1 MGIERIFTCFA
12 LGVAMLPGG
21 VALAAPAEPLIVTQ
35 LADPDPNFVPE
46 GSHSATWK
54 RSREAMPR
62 LDASMEAFGRAIGQA
77 ALVEQQAI
85 EERCRNAA
93 PAAASATDRF
103 AWAASCR
110 YTRR

>member
-1 MGIERIFTCFA
+1 
-12 LGVAMLPGG
+12 MLPGG

-46 GSHSATWK
+46 GPHSAWK